1 MSLRCSGV
9 RVLTVACVPTGAKT
23 GVTRSPC
30 GVVKMPVRAQSFLD
44 VMVNWNIGGII
55 RYSELDIGNPLRMPL
70 EVDSVSMVLSTWLQ
84 LILFIDT
91 IGFEGWI
98 ADLSKWCFSDP

>member
-1 MSLRCSGV
+1 
-9 RVLTVACVPTGAKT
+9 
-23 GVTRSPC
+23 
-30 GVVKMPVRAQSFLD
+30 
-44 VMVNWNIGGII
+44 
-55 RYSELDIGNPLRMPL
+55 MPL
-70 EVDSVSMVLSTWLQ
+70 EGDSVSMVLSTWLQ

>member
-1 MSLRCSGV
+1 
-9 RVLTVACVPTGAKT
+9 
-23 GVTRSPC
+23 
-30 GVVKMPVRAQSFLD
+30 
-44 VMVNWNIGGII
+44 
-55 RYSELDIGNPLRMPL
+55 MPL

-98 ADLSKWCFSDP
+98 ANPSKWCFSDP